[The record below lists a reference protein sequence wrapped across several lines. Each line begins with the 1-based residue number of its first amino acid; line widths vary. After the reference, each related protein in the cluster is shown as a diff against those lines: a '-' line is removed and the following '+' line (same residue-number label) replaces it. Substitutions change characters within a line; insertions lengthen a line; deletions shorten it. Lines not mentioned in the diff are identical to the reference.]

1 MAEARIMEPAGF
13 LECFKD
19 MARIYVAMVLICA
32 GLIMG
37 RISLVSTEPSPM
49 FLALGIGAN

>member
-1 MAEARIMEPAGF
+1 VVEARATELAGS
-13 LECFKD
+13 LEHSKD

-37 RISLVSTEPSPM
+37 RISLVSTEPSPI
-49 FLALGIGAN
+49 FLALGVGAN